1 MTKLQKLIIRA
12 QKMKARMTDLKTKR
26 DVRNYFKVEAER
38 KALQSEIAKH
48 VVQYNV
54 NASDYKDV
62 GLVESN
68 KTWVKVADVVELGEA
83 RPELRKTLMKL
94 IHSKLFYYTK

>member
-1 MTKLQKLIIRA
+1 MTKLEKLIISA
-12 QKMKARMTDLKTKR
+12 QKLKARMETLKTKPS
-26 DVRNYFKVEAER
+26 VKAYFKAEAER
-38 KALQSEIAKH
+38 KALHSTIAKH

-54 NASDYKDV
+54 DASEYKDA

-68 KTWVKVADVVELGEA
+68 KTWVKVAEVVELGEA

-94 IHSKLFYYTK
+94 IHSKLSYYTK